1 MFPSSPSDSVSNE
14 TVPKIA
20 PDLRTPEINEKR
32 QSKTEQRNSKLTQ
45 TNFPEICDSSSSISK
60 KEILSKCVRREAD
73 FSALKSHVKC
83 ELSDKIRKIESLIS
97 GASNGYLCQSCENMK
112 GNLSFLQKELLAKN
126 EFIKSLLE
134 TQSAILNALSNST
147 SKLVS
152 LSSSLDCSF
161 GEEDMKNKA
170 DKDKHKISQSQQKQ
184 EKNASK
190 LYIRNLNLSI
200 KVIDLVKLFGLNT
213 TKCLR
218 ESCSLNMPMN
228 DKTGQSKGNAFVSAP
243 KHVCDELLKLNEVKF
258 YGCQIKIEEAKS
270 ARVQTIDASSPAKNQ
285 PVVMNKNTEKQ
296 NSLQNVPLVPG
307 KRNYCEATLPRQSL
321 QNTLIFTDSIP
332 KGIRMYEFNSLLR
345 NGKAQ
350 MLNFLGSSSKQ
361 M

>member
-1 MFPSSPSDSVSNE
+1 
-14 TVPKIA
+14 
-20 PDLRTPEINEKR
+20 
-32 QSKTEQRNSKLTQ
+32 
-45 TNFPEICDSSSSISK
+45 
-60 KEILSKCVRREAD
+60 
-73 FSALKSHVKC
+73 
-83 ELSDKIRKIESLIS
+83 
-97 GASNGYLCQSCENMK
+97 MK

-152 LSSSLDCSF
+152 LSSSLDCCF
-161 GEEDMKNKA
+161 GEEDLKNKA
-170 DKDKHKISQSQQKQ
+170 DKGKHKISQSQQKQ

-190 LYIRNLNLSI
+190 LYIGNLNLSI

-213 TKCLR
+213 TKCFR
-218 ESCSLNMPMN
+218 ESCSLNVPMN
-228 DKTGQSKGNAFVSAP
+228 DKTGQSKGNAFVPAP

-258 YGCQIKIEEAKS
+258 YGSQIKIEEAKS
-270 ARVQTIDASSPAKNQ
+270 ARVQTIDVSSPAKNQ
-285 PVVMNKNTEKQ
+285 AVVMNKNIEKQ
-296 NSLQNVPLVPG
+296 NSLQNLSLVPD
-307 KRNYCEATLPRQSL
+307 KRNYCEATLPRPSL
-321 QNTLIFTDSIP
+321 QNTLMFTDSIP

-361 M
+361 MSHCIDIHLEDKSIGTVILHVGLNDLLNGISQFNVDDLMSSIHKIIEKCKRVGVRNIFVSGLLYTTRVSLPILERVHNLISNYCRENAFFILITEISEGFVYIKMVFIY